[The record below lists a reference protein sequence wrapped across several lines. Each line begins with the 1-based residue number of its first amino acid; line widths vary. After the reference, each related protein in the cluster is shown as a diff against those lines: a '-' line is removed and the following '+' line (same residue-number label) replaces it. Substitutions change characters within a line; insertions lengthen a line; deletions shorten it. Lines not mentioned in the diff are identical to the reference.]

1 MRKAAVAAAAL
12 LLTIAAASDASA
24 WGFEAHK
31 FIMRRA
37 LDLLPADLKAFYE
50 RNRDEVVMR
59 STDPDLWR
67 NVGWD
72 EDQNHFIDFGV
83 KEYGE
88 PPFTALPRELGAAIK
103 KFGAADIKR
112 NGMLPW
118 RADELS
124 GDLRRTFESFA
135 RGSTYAFS
143 DLALFTGA
151 LSHYVQ
157 DAHQPLHATVNY
169 DGELSGNAGIHSR
182 FERDLFERFQARLQ
196 IHPAPPVPIVNVRD
210 AAFDALVAGY
220 GLAAAIFRADTEAV
234 AGKDVY
240 DDDYYD
246 KLFARTEPVLRRCL
260 SDAITSTAGVIIGAW
275 QQAGRPSVPA
285 HAARPPAKVKRPQ
298 P

>member
-1 MRKAAVAAAAL
+1 MRNAPVAAAAL
-12 LLTIAAASDASA
+12 LLTIFAASDASA

-37 LDLLPADLKAFYE
+37 LELLPPELKPFYE
-50 RNRDEVVMR
+50 RNHDEVVMR
-59 STDPDLWR
+59 ATDPDLWR
-67 NVGWD
+67 NVGWE
-72 EDQNHFIDFGV
+72 EDQNHFLDLGA

-88 PPFTALPRELGAAIK
+88 PPFTALPRELGAAIE
-103 KFGAADIKR
+103 KFGAATVKR

-118 RADELS
+118 RANELF
-124 GDLRRTFESFA
+124 GDLRRTFESVG
-135 RGSTYAFS
+135 RGSEYAAS

-169 DGELSGNAGIHSR
+169 DGQLSGNTGIHSR

-196 IHPAPPVPIVNVRD
+196 IRPAPPVPILSVRD
-210 AAFDALVAGY
+210 AAFDALVESY
-220 GLAAAIFRADTEAV
+220 GLSAAILKADTDAA

-240 DDDYYD
+240 DDDYYE
-246 KLFARTEPVLRRCL
+246 KFFARAEPVLRQCL
-260 SDAITSTAGVIIGAW
+260 SDAITSTAGAIIGAW
-275 QQAGRPSVPA
+275 QAAGRPPLPPHV
-285 HAARPPAKVKRPQ
+285 ARPPAKVKRPQ